1 RGQGPRPPRPGA
13 AGGVRPPGP
22 GPRDLRP
29 APRRRADPP
38 GDRPRSRDRAG
49 GGRVDHGHRR
59 RLVPG
64 DGAHARAG
72 ARELARRPARDGHS
86 PRAAAVAD
94 LLGPRP
100 PPPAP
105 ALRAEPAAAA
115 RLFLQRDRPRHPG
128 RDHRSRRSMSAT
140 VPPTTEPTTE
150 PGVKTFRGESLEELL
165 PRIREELGA
174 DAVILRQRDGL
185 KGGVGGF
192 FQKRCVEVDA
202 RAGAPRVDTYAG
214 AAEDEDVRSAL
225 DDDGP
230 GFAEERDG
238 ELAAVE
244 GLNADDDR
252 FMRLAAAAAGLAPAG
267 APPAGSA
274 APAAPV
280 TAPAVGGLPPRRAAP
295 AAGARVGS
303 LPARLRPARRGR
315 ADSARRPRGRRGP
328 RGARDP
334 RHLRGRR
341 AVRRAAAHGR
351 RRPAAGRR
359 CRARAP

>member
-214 AAEDEDVRSAL
+214 AAEDEDIRSAL
-225 DDDGP
+225 DADTPD
-230 GFAEERDG
+230 FDAELEAELEAG
-238 ELAAVE
+238 EDE
-244 GLNADDDR
+244 DR
-252 FMRLAAAAAGLAPAG
+252 FTRPGV
-267 APPAGSA
+267 A
-274 APAAPV
+274 APAPA
-280 TAPAVGGLPPRRAAP
+280 TASAAAP
-295 AAGARVGS
+295 A
-303 LPARLRPARRGR
+303 
-315 ADSARRPRGRRGP
+315 
-328 RGARDP
+328 
-334 RHLRGRR
+334 
-341 AVRRAAAHGR
+341 
-351 RRPAAGRR
+351 
-359 CRARAP
+359 